1 MQAENDKRFGG
12 ILGGLK
18 RLIFND
24 MPGNVPARPEEENKM
39 IPKEE
44 TPVKPVPAPTPAP
57 VNDFTAADAGPSNID
72 EQELIRKIYQ
82 LFESI
87 NKPGVDFFELWN
99 AAEKMGGPTPVN
111 IQNAFTTLS
120 VLGLSKDLALKTGR
134 EYLQEIDQKIKADI
148 QSKQQEKDH
157 LVLQLQQ
164 EKASLQSKESELEK
178 QILNLQKALQD
189 TKAQLTQV
197 DSKYTK
203 PIFVLDD
210 KMRIGYSALA
220 IVSKE
225 INAVLN
231 TVEHSVK

>member
-1 MQAENDKRFGG
+1 MEAENDKRFGG

-24 MPGNVPARPEEENKM
+24 APGSVNAPETASKAMPKPEDVPEKA
-39 IPKEE
+39 
-44 TPVKPVPAPTPAP
+44 TPDPAP
-57 VNDFTAADAGPSNID
+57 VTTFIATDAGASNID
-72 EQELIRKIYQ
+72 EQELVQKIYQ

-111 IQNAFTTLS
+111 IQNAFTALS
-120 VLGLSKDLALKTGR
+120 ILGLSKELALKTGR
-134 EYLQEIDQKIKADI
+134 DYLQEMDQKIKADV

-164 EKASLQSKESELEK
+164 EKASLKSKEAELEQ
-178 QILNLQKALQD
+178 QIFNLQKALQD

-203 PIFVLDD
+203 PIFILDD
-210 KMRIGYSALA
+210 KMRVGVSALA
-220 IVSKE
+220 IVRKE
-225 INAVLN
+225 INTVLN

>member
-1 MQAENDKRFGG
+1 MEAENDKRFGG

-24 MPGNVPARPEEENKM
+24 APGNVNARPEEENKAT
-39 IPKEE
+39 PKEE
-44 TPVKPVPAPTPAP
+44 TQEKAAPASTPVP
-57 VNDFTAADAGPSNID
+57 VNDFIATDSGQSNID
-72 EQELIRKIYQ
+72 EQELIQKIYQ

-134 EYLQEIDQKIKADI
+134 DYLQEIDQKIKADI

-189 TKAQLTQV
+189 TKAQLNQV

-210 KMRIGYSALA
+210 KMRVGSSALA
-220 IVSKE
+220 IVGKE

>member
-1 MQAENDKRFGG
+1 MEAENDKRFGG

-24 MPGNVPARPEEENKM
+24 TPGNIPAGPEEVKLTVSQQQEAA
-39 IPKEE
+39 
-44 TPVKPVPAPTPAP
+44 PVKAAPDPAP
-57 VNDFTAADAGPSNID
+57 VNTFTATDSGSSNID
-72 EQELIRKIYQ
+72 EQELIQKIYQ

-120 VLGLSKDLALKTGR
+120 ILGLSKEMALKTGR
-134 EYLQEIDQKIKADI
+134 EYLQEIDQKIKADV

-164 EKASLQSKESELEK
+164 EKASLQSKEAELEK

-210 KMRIGYSALA
+210 KMRVGLSALT
-220 IVSKE
+220 IVNKE
-225 INAVLN
+225 IAAVLN

>member
-1 MQAENDKRFGG
+1 MEAENDKRFGG

-24 MPGNVPARPEEENKM
+24 VPGSTNTRTEAAAKTMPQQEEVPLKAAPD
-39 IPKEE
+39 PL
-44 TPVKPVPAPTPAP
+44 PANT
-57 VNDFTAADAGPSNID
+57 FTAPGSGSSNID
-72 EQELIRKIYQ
+72 EQELIQKIYQ

-99 AAEKMGGPTPVN
+99 AAEKMGGSTPVN

-120 VLGLSKDLALKTGR
+120 ILGLSKDLALKTGR

-164 EKASLQSKESELEK
+164 EKASLQSKETELEK

-210 KMRIGYSALA
+210 KMRVGMSALA

-225 INAVLN
+225 ISAVLN

>member
-1 MQAENDKRFGG
+1 MEAENDKRFGG

-24 MPGNVPARPEEENKM
+24 VPGSANIRPEEEATKT
-39 IPKEE
+39 IPQQEE
-44 TPVKPVPAPTPAP
+44 VPVKATIEPAPANNFTTPES
-57 VNDFTAADAGPSNID
+57 GSSNID
-72 EQELIRKIYQ
+72 EQELIQKIYQ

-99 AAEKMGGPTPVN
+99 AAEKMGGATPVN

-120 VLGLSKDLALKTGR
+120 ILGLSKELALKTGR

-164 EKASLQSKESELEK
+164 EKASLQSKEQELEK

-210 KMRIGYSALA
+210 KMRVGVSALA

-225 INAVLN
+225 ISAVLN

>member
-1 MQAENDKRFGG
+1 MQEENDKRFGG

-24 MPGNVPARPEEENKM
+24 APGPVSPKPEEVAKTV
-39 IPKEE
+39 
-44 TPVKPVPAPTPAP
+44 TPVREEQPAPPAPAPAP
-57 VNDFTAADAGPSNID
+57 VSNFTESSHEQSSID
-72 EQELIRKIYQ
+72 EQELIQKIYQ

-111 IQNAFTTLS
+111 IQNAYTTLS
-120 VLGLSKDLALKTGR
+120 ILGLSKEMAMKTGR
-134 EYLQEIDQKIKADI
+134 EYLQEIDQKIKADV

-203 PIFVLDD
+203 PIFILDD
-210 KMRIGYSALA
+210 KMRVGLSALA
-220 IVSKE
+220 IVNKE

>member
-1 MQAENDKRFGG
+1 
-12 ILGGLK
+12 
-18 RLIFND
+18 
-24 MPGNVPARPEEENKM
+24 
-39 IPKEE
+39 
-44 TPVKPVPAPTPAP
+44 
-57 VNDFTAADAGPSNID
+57 
-72 EQELIRKIYQ
+72 
-82 LFESI
+82 
-87 NKPGVDFFELWN
+87 
-99 AAEKMGGPTPVN
+99 MGGPTPVN

-120 VLGLSKDLALKTGR
+120 ILGLSKEMALKTGR
-134 EYLQEIDQKIKADI
+134 EYLQEIDQKIKADV

-164 EKASLQSKESELEK
+164 EKSSLQSKEAELEK

-210 KMRIGYSALA
+210 KMRVGLSALT
-220 IVSKE
+220 IVNKE
-225 INAVLN
+225 ISAVLN

>member
-1 MQAENDKRFGG
+1 MEAENDKRFGG

-24 MPGNVPARPEEENKM
+24 TPGAVSPKPEEVVKTV
-39 IPKEE
+39 
-44 TPVKPVPAPTPAP
+44 TPVTEEQPAAPAPAP
-57 VNDFTAADAGPSNID
+57 VSNFTESVHEQSSID
-72 EQELIRKIYQ
+72 EQELIQKIYQ

-111 IQNAFTTLS
+111 IQNAYTTLS
-120 VLGLSKDLALKTGR
+120 ILGLSKEMAMKTGR
-134 EYLQEIDQKIKADI
+134 EYLQEIDQKIKADV

-203 PIFVLDD
+203 PIFILDD
-210 KMRIGYSALA
+210 KMRVGLSALA
-220 IVSKE
+220 IVTKE

>member
-1 MQAENDKRFGG
+1 MEAENDKKFGG

-24 MPGNVPARPEEENKM
+24 APGNLNTRPEEAAKPEQKQ
-39 IPKEE
+39 PEE
-44 TPVKPVPAPTPAP
+44 TQVKTTPDPAP
-57 VNDFTAADAGPSNID
+57 VNTFTPTDGGTSNID
-72 EQELIRKIYQ
+72 EQELVQKIYQ

-120 VLGLSKDLALKTGR
+120 ILGLSKEMALKTGR
-134 EYLQEIDQKIKADI
+134 EYLQEIDQKIKADV

-164 EKASLQSKESELEK
+164 EKASLQSKEAELEK

-203 PIFVLDD
+203 PIFILDD
-210 KMRIGYSALA
+210 KMRVGLSALT
-220 IVSKE
+220 IVNKE
-225 INAVLN
+225 ISAVLN

>member
-1 MQAENDKRFGG
+1 MESENEKRFGG
-12 ILGGLK
+12 ILSGLK
-18 RLIFND
+18 RLIFHD
-24 MPGNVPARPEEENKM
+24 APGNVSKEPEEAAQPEQKRQ
-39 IPKEE
+39 EE
-44 TPVKPVPAPTPAP
+44 DPVKSTPAP
-57 VNDFTAADAGPSNID
+57 VTANTFTAPDTGASNID
-72 EQELIRKIYQ
+72 EQELVQKIYQ

-120 VLGLSKDLALKTGR
+120 ILGLSKDTALRTGR
-134 EYLQEIDQKIKADI
+134 EYLQEIDEKIKTDV
-148 QSKQQEKDH
+148 QSKQREKDH

-164 EKASLQSKESELEK
+164 EKASLQSKEAELEK

-203 PIFVLDD
+203 PIFLLDD
-210 KMRIGYSALA
+210 KMRVGLSALR
-220 IVSKE
+220 IVDKE
-225 INAVLN
+225 IAAVLN

>member
-1 MQAENDKRFGG
+1 MEAENDKRFGG

-24 MPGNVPARPEEENKM
+24 VAGNVNARPEVTRPE
-39 IPKEE
+39 PKQEE
-44 TPVKPVPAPTPAP
+44 TPVTAAPDTLPKST
-57 VNDFTAADAGPSNID
+57 FTAPDAAASTID
-72 EQELIRKIYQ
+72 EQELIQKIYQ

-120 VLGLSKDLALKTGR
+120 ILGLSKELALKTGR
-134 EYLQEIDQKIKADI
+134 EYLQEIDQKIKSDI

-164 EKASLQSKESELEK
+164 EKASLQSKEADLEK

-189 TKAQLTQV
+189 TKAQLNQV

-203 PIFVLDD
+203 PIFILDD
-210 KMRIGYSALA
+210 KMRVGMSALA
-220 IVSKE
+220 IVNKE
-225 INAVLN
+225 IAAVLN

>member
-1 MQAENDKRFGG
+1 MEAENDKRFGG

-24 MPGNVPARPEEENKM
+24 APGNVTVRPGEV
-39 IPKEE
+39 
-44 TPVKPVPAPTPAP
+44 TKPVAQQQEEAPSKTTPDPAPAAS
-57 VNDFTAADAGPSNID
+57 FTAPDTGSSNID
-72 EQELIRKIYQ
+72 EQELIQKIYQ

-120 VLGLSKDLALKTGR
+120 ILGLSKEMALKTGR
-134 EYLQEIDQKIKADI
+134 EYLQEIDQKIKADV

-189 TKAQLTQV
+189 TKAQLNQV

-203 PIFVLDD
+203 PIFILDD
-210 KMRIGYSALA
+210 KMRVGLSALT
-220 IVSKE
+220 IVNKE
-225 INAVLN
+225 ISSVLN

>member
-1 MQAENDKRFGG
+1 MEAENDKRFGG

-24 MPGNVPARPEEENKM
+24 VPDAPSTRPEEVTKTM
-39 IPKEE
+39 PKQEE
-44 TPVKPVPAPTPAP
+44 VPVQAAPAPLPA
-57 VNDFTAADAGPSNID
+57 NTFTAPDAGSSNID
-72 EQELIRKIYQ
+72 EQELIQKIYQ

-111 IQNAFTTLS
+111 IQNAFTALS
-120 VLGLSKDLALKTGR
+120 ILGLSKDLALKTGR
-134 EYLQEIDQKIKADI
+134 EYLQEIDQKIKADV

-164 EKASLQSKESELEK
+164 EKASLQSKEAELEK

-210 KMRIGYSALA
+210 KMRVGVSALT

-225 INAVLN
+225 ISAVLN

>member
-24 MPGNVPARPEEENKM
+24 VPENVTAPPEAENKVM
-39 IPKEE
+39 QEE
-44 TPVKPVPAPTPAP
+44 KAPEKAAPAPIPVPA
-57 VNDFTAADAGPSNID
+57 NDFIATDAGPSNID

-134 EYLQEIDQKIKADI
+134 EYLQEIDQKIKANV

-189 TKAQLTQV
+189 TKAQLNQV

-210 KMRIGYSALA
+210 KMRVGVSALS

>member
-24 MPGNVPARPEEENKM
+24 VPGNVPARPEENKV
-39 IPKEE
+39 IPKDEAA
-44 TPVKPVPAPTPAP
+44 VKPFPAPTPAP
-57 VNDFTAADAGPSNID
+57 GNDFTAADAGPSNID

-210 KMRIGYSALA
+210 KMRIGSGALA

>member
-1 MQAENDKRFGG
+1 MEAENDKRFGG

-24 MPGNVPARPEEENKM
+24 VPGNTNTRIEEVAKTM
-39 IPKEE
+39 PKQEE
-44 TPVKPVPAPTPAP
+44 VPVKAAPDPLLANT
-57 VNDFTAADAGPSNID
+57 FTAPDTGSSNID
-72 EQELIRKIYQ
+72 EQELIQKIYQ

-120 VLGLSKDLALKTGR
+120 ILGLSKDLALKTGR

-164 EKASLQSKESELEK
+164 EKASLQSKEAELEK

-210 KMRIGYSALA
+210 KMLVGVSALA

-225 INAVLN
+225 ISAVLN

>member
-1 MQAENDKRFGG
+1 MQSENDKRFGG

-24 MPGNVPARPEEENKM
+24 APGNVTARPEEENKVA
-39 IPKEE
+39 PEE
-44 TPVKPVPAPTPAP
+44 KASEKVAPDPIPVPA
-57 VNDFTAADAGPSNID
+57 NDFIATDGGPSNID

-134 EYLQEIDQKIKADI
+134 EYLQEIDQKIKADV

-210 KMRIGYSALA
+210 KMRVGVSALA